1 MQIGDV
7 VPIDIEGFG
16 GEREGAVPTAMGRT
30 MFFLLY
36 ALSFVLRHHHF
47 VLLYG
52 IGRAVVCILGG
63 ARKAMSQKFE
73 EAVWAR
79 QGSHLKEVGAEG
91 SQEQE
96 PVRGFH
102 ARQDDVGR
110 HEFRESADIR
120 DVPAIGNC
128 SLQSCALDHEGG
140 ARIVQ
145 EQCEAQAFYLR
156 TLRCVQFP
164 GTVHREERPDSKS
177 EAFVHCPSGTREV
190 HIDYSGH
197 VA

>member
-7 VPIDIEGFG
+7 VPIHIEGFG
-16 GEREGAVPTAMGRT
+16 GEREGAVCAAIGRAML
-30 MFFLLY
+30 FLLY
-36 ALSFVLRHHHF
+36 APSLVLRHHHF
-47 VLLYG
+47 VFIHG
-52 IGRAVVCILGG
+52 IGRAVVYMLGG

-73 EAVWAR
+73 EAVWAK

-128 SLQSCALDHEGG
+128 SLQSGALDHEGG
-140 ARIVQ
+140 ARIVR
-145 EQCEAQAFYLR
+145 EQCEAEAFYLR
-156 TLRCVQFP
+156 TLRCVEFP
-164 GTVHREERPDSKS
+164 GAVHREERPDTRS
-177 EAFVHCPSGTREV
+177 ESFVHYPRGIFELE
-190 HIDYSGH
+190 IDYPGH